1 MKKNEKIIKVPLI
14 GNMASSVWRTLFG
27 IVLGLAAS
35 GILILL
41 SGVNPF
47 AAYGSMLRG
56 AFGSLTSFSNVL
68 VRSSPLIL
76 GGLGVAL
83 GIKAGVWN
91 TGMEGYMY
99 LGAVGAALVG
109 LLDLNLP
116 AIVYIPLC
124 MICAMLMAALW
135 GLIPAVLRAYRGV
148 NEVTCTIMMSYIA
161 IYLVNW
167 LVSYPELLGE
177 EGSFF
182 PMSRIFANNALLPIL
197 MKGTSLHPGAFI
209 GIALCLL
216 FAYLLKNTSFGFRTQ
231 MLGANPNAAEY
242 AGVDSKK
249 QIVMVLVIGA
259 ILGGLAGSIEVMGLK
274 RRVYMEFVDGI
285 GYESVAV
292 ALLAG
297 GNPIGVIVSAFFF
310 AILKVGGATMSIE
323 TGISSSMTEIIIS
336 LCVIFVI
343 GVGVEGAIRTKK
355 KSKAAAKAEKTET
368 EKTPEKKEDE

>member
-1 MKKNEKIIKVPLI
+1 MKKNEKIIKIPLF
-14 GNMASSVWRTLFG
+14 GDMASSMWRTLFG
-27 IVLGLAAS
+27 IGLGLLAS
-35 GILILL
+35 AVLILI

-47 AAYGSMLRG
+47 LAYGSMLKG
-56 AFGSLTSFSNVL
+56 AFGSLSSFSNVL

-91 TGMEGYMY
+91 TGIEGYMY

-109 LLDLNLP
+109 LLNLNLP

-124 MICAMLMAALW
+124 MICAMLLAALW
-135 GLIPAVLRAYRGV
+135 GLIPALLRAYRGV

-161 IYLVNW
+161 IYLINF
-167 LVSYPELLGE
+167 LVSYPSLLGE
-177 EGSFF
+177 EGSFY
-182 PMSRIFANNALLPIL
+182 PMSRLFADNALLPIL

-216 FAYLLKNTSFGFRTQ
+216 FSYLLKNTSFGFRTK
-231 MLGANPNAAEY
+231 MLGSNPNAAEY

-285 GYESVAV
+285 GYQSVAV

-297 GNPIGVIVSAFFF
+297 GNPLGVILSSFFF

-355 KSKAAAKAEKTET
+355 AKKATKAEKDN
-368 EKTPEKKEDE
+368 TPVKKEDK